1 MSTAVT
7 GLERSR
13 LAAALLRSPVERIVL
28 LIWTVWDGIEG
39 GFRRHQPKLTVQP
52 WWWRFALGRFRCAKA
67 PEAKA
72 RSRCQKREALK
83 EYQVSKV
90 RLQADFDGLPNETA

>member
-28 LIWTVWDGIEG
+28 LIWTVRDGIEG

-52 WWWRFALGRFRCAKA
+52 CGGASRSGASGAPRRRRQKHVHAAK
-67 PEAKA
+67 
-72 RSRCQKREALK
+72 K
-83 EYQVSKV
+83 E
-90 RLQADFDGLPNETA
+90 RP

>member
-1 MSTAVT
+1 MEEEDLLVVSTAVT

-72 RSRCQKREALK
+72 RSRCQKKRGPEGIPGQQGPAP
-83 EYQVSKV
+83 S
-90 RLQADFDGLPNETA
+90 